1 MQRTAYTAR
10 LWIVT
15 FIVKINPCESHKT
28 DAKCIAEQWDEWIS
42 DVDKADNLLVSEV
55 NRIYT
60 MFLALTHT
68 HGWDIA
74 AAMFMDPKI
83 TLETDTWET
92 ELAEFLI
99 EYIQPFG
106 TVLVSTT
113 TWGKPWAKYHFF
125 QTGESHIECDI
136 ISKEGGSLIVTYKGE
151 PDKITV
157 TSDDLTKWG
166 VVTNLHLDHPRMW
179 RSIDKRS
186 YFAPAVAFFA
196 TKCAS
201 RKV

>member
-42 DVDKADNLLVSEV
+42 DVDKADNLLVS
-55 NRIYT
+55 
-60 MFLALTHT
+60 
-68 HGWDIA
+68 
-74 AAMFMDPKI
+74 
-83 TLETDTWET
+83 
-92 ELAEFLI
+92 
-99 EYIQPFG
+99 
-106 TVLVSTT
+106 
-113 TWGKPWAKYHFF
+113 
-125 QTGESHIECDI
+125 DI